1 MTSRVRV
8 LTAGCD
14 QKLMYLKFSYLPYET
29 EEPTAYL
36 EILLSCFLKL
46 NSTSKAGMLA
56 RLKREG
62 GGGKNVIFLFCRRI
76 LMKEMNKYLTK
87 RMNDAF
93 FQI

>member
-1 MTSRVRV
+1 
-8 LTAGCD
+8 
-14 QKLMYLKFSYLPYET
+14 MYLKFSYLPYET

-36 EILLSCFLKL
+36 EIHVLLSCFLKL

-62 GGGKNVIFLFCRRI
+62 GGGKNVILLFCCRI

-93 FQI
+93 F

>member
-1 MTSRVRV
+1 
-8 LTAGCD
+8 
-14 QKLMYLKFSYLPYET
+14 MYLKFSYLLYET